1 MYKCG
6 HVFALKLS
14 TEDLKITRKFKFNFS
29 KVKSV
34 YCMLIFRTGMLYADC
49 EGKVLPKLHV
59 RLSLGN
65 FVSVHLSRSSR
76 PIETSGEVQVTSLHF
91 TTTVLYYT

>member
-34 YCMLIFRTGMLYADC
+34 YCMLIFRTVMLYADC